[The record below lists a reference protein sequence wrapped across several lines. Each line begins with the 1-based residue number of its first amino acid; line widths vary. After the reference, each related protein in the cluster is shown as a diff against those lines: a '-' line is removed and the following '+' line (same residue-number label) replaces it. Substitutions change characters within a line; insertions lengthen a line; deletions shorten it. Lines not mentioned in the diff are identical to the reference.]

1 MHMAIRD
8 IYKARSTDMLDLLR
22 RRRFMCTLG
31 YPSSCL
37 CARGVQLVA
46 LVKHVPVQPT
56 EHHPLH
62 LICKS
67 VAVQVT
73 NEVGER

>member
-1 MHMAIRD
+1 MAIRD

-46 LVKHVPVQPT
+46 LVKHVPVQPNQR
-56 EHHPLH
+56 HALD
-62 LICKS
+62 LNCKY
-67 VAVQVT
+67 VAAQVT